1 MKKINYRSDFK
12 TRLKLTDHSGTE
24 IGWPGYDWEAFFYTG
39 SRSTAY
45 RVGCMDGTPVNCRRD
60 GDRVMAVFDNH
71 QLGPGR
77 IRADFHSYIPDPDYP
92 DGTQHVVTPL
102 ELEIELVAGPGD
114 VPTAADA
121 TVPLPVVNGG
131 FVPEEHYTREETERA
146 IAAGAVRAIYGRD
159 FDAGFGN
166 DFNN

>member
-1 MKKINYRSDFK
+1 
-12 TRLKLTDHSGTE
+12 
-24 IGWPGYDWEAFFYTG
+24 
-39 SRSTAY
+39 
-45 RVGCMDGTPVNCRRD
+45 MDGTPVNCRRD